1 MSTLRLPYPRLSAAT
16 YQGFGSAH
24 AALAQSPL
32 GPQLLE
38 LVYLRVS
45 QINGCAYCLGLHTE
59 SLRQQGE
66 SQARLDVLSAWRH
79 SSAFSERE
87 QAALIWAESLTEL
100 GALGGGSDADYQ
112 RLQAHFSDVEISD
125 LTLAVAL
132 MNAYNR
138 MAIGMR
144 QQG

>member
-1 MSTLRLPYPRLSAAT
+1 MSTLRLPYPKLSAAA
-16 YQGFGSAH
+16 YQGLGTAH
-24 AALAQSPL
+24 AALAKSPL
-32 GPQLLE
+32 GPLLLE

-45 QINGCAYCLGLHTE
+45 QINGCAYCLGLHTQ
-59 SLRQQGE
+59 SLRDQGE
-66 SQARLDVLSAWRH
+66 SQKRLDVLSAWRH

-87 QAALIWAESLTEL
+87 RAALTWAESMTEL
-100 GALGGGSDADYQ
+100 GPVGGGSDAEYDAL
-112 RLQAHFSDVEISD
+112 RAHFSDVEISD

-144 QQG
+144 QLG